1 MGPQDDNEQTPHQ
14 TANSE
19 WSWSQG
25 PRRDFNMKMKFT
37 EYVIYELKELYICR
51 RVLGLHTKLNKVFKI
66 HKIVQEKKTTKCAE
80 DAKVV
85 K

>member
-37 EYVIYELKELYICR
+37 EYVNL
-51 RVLGLHTKLNKVFKI
+51 
-66 HKIVQEKKTTKCAE
+66 
-80 DAKVV
+80 
-85 K
+85 